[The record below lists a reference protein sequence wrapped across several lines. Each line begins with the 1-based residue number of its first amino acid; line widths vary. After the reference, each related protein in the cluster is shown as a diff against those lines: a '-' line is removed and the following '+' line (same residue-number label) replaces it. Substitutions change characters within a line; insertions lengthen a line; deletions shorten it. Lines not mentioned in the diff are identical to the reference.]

1 MQRSKRNPSRTN
13 AHDAG
18 NRQYRQQPLGL
29 GGRVFHDVVRLR
41 PDRIRVHAGDLL
53 TPIAADLGV
62 SEGNTGQAISISG
75 VVAVITRQQD
85 RRLVVLALTRC

>member
-1 MQRSKRNPSRTN
+1 
-13 AHDAG
+13 
-18 NRQYRQQPLGL
+18 
-29 GGRVFHDVVRLR
+29 
-41 PDRIRVHAGDLL
+41 L